1 MPAID
6 GYFSGKTGQ
15 QVSLCFCYLALS
27 GFQHRRIAGFEELL
41 MKEKSQPPAASRRKF
56 LQTALAIIPSTALMT
71 TSVPQAL
78 AATERR
84 NPTRE
89 YVPVFF
95 KDDEWRFIIAA
106 TNVLIP
112 DDEYGP
118 GAVSEGVP
126 VFIDRQMEMPYG
138 YGQLWYL
145 KPPFRDGSPLL
156 GYQKNLTPR
165 DIYRRGIAAL
175 NTACQT
181 QYQHPFADLSATD
194 QVTVINALES
204 GKLNLP
210 DVDDKLLFAQLL
222 ENTKEGY
229 MADPIHGGNQTM
241 ASWKMIGFPGARADF
256 VQVMDNPGKP
266 YLPGPVSISGKYGA

>member
-1 MPAID
+1 
-6 GYFSGKTGQ
+6 
-15 QVSLCFCYLALS
+15 
-27 GFQHRRIAGFEELL
+27 
-41 MKEKSQPPAASRRKF
+41 MKENSQPPAASRRKF
-56 LQTALAIIPSTALMT
+56 LQTALAIIPSTALA
-71 TSVPQAL
+71 TSVVPAAL
-78 AATERR
+78 AAEQTK
-84 NPTRE
+84 NPTRD

-106 TNVLIP
+106 TDVLIP
-112 DDEYGP
+112 GDEYGP

-138 YGQLWYL
+138 YGQLWYM
-145 KPPFRDGSPLL
+145 KPPFQEGSPLL

-175 NTACQT
+175 NKACQT
-181 QYQHPFADLSATD
+181 TYQHPFASLATAD
-194 QVTVINALES
+194 KVQVMEDLES
-204 GKLNLP
+204 GKLVTE
-210 DVDDKLLFAQLL
+210 DVDGKLFFAQLL

-229 MADPIHGGNQTM
+229 LADPIHGGNQTM
-241 ASWKMIGFPGARADF
+241 ASWKMIGFPGARADY